1 MNHWRTRNL
10 WALSL
15 VSFAQD
21 AASELL
27 YPLMPILLTSVL
39 GAPVA
44 VVGAIEGAA
53 EGAASLTKLLSGKI
67 ADRISRRPL
76 IFIGYG
82 AAAVGKIIIALATIW
97 PMVLVGRVVDRLGK
111 GVRSAP
117 RDALLVENVDRRDR
131 GKVIGFHRAADTL
144 GAVLG
149 PIIGL
154 LALQIFHGD
163 IRKAL
168 WIAVIPAVLSVVF
181 VSFARDTRT
190 KRTPAEDLPEPV
202 PLPARLIR
210 LIIVLTIFGL
220 ANFPDALLLLRVHE
234 VGFSVTGVVGAY
246 VLFNISYALLA
257 FPAGALSDRLPR
269 HKVYSIG
276 LLCFGV
282 AYLGLALTKSHV
294 LVILLLVIYGA
305 FAACNDAVGKAWVST
320 LAPDEAQGW
329 AQGLFQGLTGGAIL
343 FAGIWAGLAWNLGGG
358 AGAVPLA
365 ISSTVGFIVAVLLFS
380 GRLAKRES
388 PSGND

>member
-1 MNHWRTRNL
+1 MSNWRTRNL
-10 WALSL
+10 WALSF

-44 VVGAIEGAA
+44 VVGAIEGVA
-53 EGAASLTKLLSGKI
+53 EGAASLTKLASGKI
-67 ADRISRRPL
+67 ADRIRRRPL

-82 AAAVGKIIIALATIW
+82 AAALGKIIIALATVW
-97 PMVLVGRVVDRLGK
+97 PAVLLGRVVDRLGK
-111 GVRSAP
+111 GVRAAP

-149 PIIGL
+149 PLLGL
-154 LALQIFHGD
+154 LALHAYHGD
-163 IRKAL
+163 VRKAL
-168 WIAVIPAVLSVVF
+168 WIAVIPAVLSVFF
-181 VSFARDTRT
+181 VLFARDTRT
-190 KRTPAEDLPEPV
+190 EATASKDFPDPV
-202 PLPARLIR
+202 PLPTRLKQ
-210 LIIVLTIFGL
+210 LITVLAIFGL
-220 ANFPDALLLLRVHE
+220 ANFPDALLLLRVRE
-234 VGFSVTGVVGAY
+234 IGFSVTGVVGAY

-257 FPAGALSDRLPR
+257 FPVGALSDHFPR
-269 HKVYSIG
+269 HTVYSIG

-282 AYLGLALTKSHV
+282 AYLGLALTKSHLFAV
-294 LVILLLVIYGA
+294 LLLILYGG

-329 AQGLFQGLTGGAIL
+329 AQGLFQGVTGGAIL
-343 FAGIWAGLAWNLGGG
+343 VAGIWAGLAWNLGAG
-358 AGAVPLA
+358 AGTVPLL
-365 ISSTVGFIVAVLLFS
+365 ISGVVGLVVALLLFS
-380 GRLAKRES
+380 GRLVRH
-388 PSGND
+388 

>member
-1 MNHWRTRNL
+1 MSNWRTRNL
-10 WALSL
+10 WALSF

-44 VVGAIEGAA
+44 VVGAIEGVA
-53 EGAASLTKLLSGKI
+53 EGAASLTKLASGKI
-67 ADRISRRPL
+67 ADRIQRRPL

-82 AAAVGKIIIALATIW
+82 AAALGKIIIVLATVW
-97 PMVLVGRVVDRLGK
+97 PVVLLGRVVDRLGK

-149 PIIGL
+149 PLLGL
-154 LALQIFHGD
+154 LALHAYHGD
-163 IRKAL
+163 VRKAL
-168 WIAVIPAVLSVVF
+168 WIAVIPAVLSVFF
-181 VSFARDTRT
+181 VLFARDTRT
-190 KRTPAEDLPEPV
+190 EVAPSKDFPDPV
-202 PLPARLIR
+202 PLPTRLKQ
-210 LIIVLTIFGL
+210 LITVLAIFGL
-220 ANFPDALLLLRVHE
+220 ANFPDALLLLRVRE
-234 VGFSVTGVVGAY
+234 IGFSVTGVVGAY

-257 FPAGALSDRLPR
+257 FPAGALSDHFPR
-269 HKVYSIG
+269 HTVYSIG
-276 LLCFGV
+276 LLCFGA
-282 AYLGLALTKSHV
+282 AYLGLALTKSHLFAV
-294 LVILLLVIYGA
+294 LLLILYGG

-329 AQGLFQGLTGGAIL
+329 AQGLFQGVTGGAIL
-343 FAGIWAGLAWNLGGG
+343 VAGIWAGLAWNLGAG
-358 AGAVPLA
+358 AGTVPLL
-365 ISSTVGFIVAVLLFS
+365 ISGVVGLVVALLLFS
-380 GRLAKRES
+380 GRLVRH
-388 PSGND
+388 

>member
-1 MNHWRTRNL
+1 MSKWRTRNL

-15 VSFAQD
+15 VSLAQD

-39 GAPVA
+39 GAPVV

-53 EGAASLTKLLSGKI
+53 EGAAALTKLVSGKLS
-67 ADRISRRPL
+67 DRIRRRPL

-82 AAAVGKIIIALATIW
+82 AAAVGKIIIALALVW
-97 PMVLVGRVVDRLGK
+97 PVVLLGRVIDRLGK

-117 RDALLVENVDRRDR
+117 RDAMLVENVEKADR

-144 GAVLG
+144 GAVIG
-149 PIIGL
+149 PLLGL
-154 LALQIFHGD
+154 LALSAYHGN

-181 VSFARDTRT
+181 VFFARDSRP
-190 KRTPAEDLPEPV
+190 KLSKSKDFPDPV
-202 PLPARLIR
+202 PLPARLKR
-210 LIIVLTIFGL
+210 LILVLAIFGL

-234 VGFSVTGVVGAY
+234 VGFSVTGVVVAY
-246 VLFNISYALLA
+246 VLFNISYAILS

-269 HKVYSIG
+269 HVVYSIG
-276 LLCFGV
+276 LLCFGF
-282 AYLGLALTKSHV
+282 AYLGLALTKSHAV
-294 LVILLLVIYGA
+294 VILLLVVYGG

-320 LAPDEAQGW
+320 LAPDNAQGW
-329 AQGLFQGLTGGAIL
+329 AQGLFQGVTGGAIL
-343 FAGIWAGLAWNLGGG
+343 VAGIWAGLTWNLGSGS
-358 AGAVPLA
+358 GAVPLF
-365 ISSTVGFIVAVLLFS
+365 ISGVVGFIVAGLLIS
-380 GRLAKRES
+380 GRLIKGLR
-388 PSGND
+388 

>member
-1 MNHWRTRNL
+1 MSSWRTRNL

-15 VSFAQD
+15 VSLTQD

-44 VVGAIEGAA
+44 VVGMIEGAA
-53 EGAASLTKLLSGKI
+53 EGAASLTKLASGKI
-67 ADRISRRPL
+67 SDRIHRRPL
-76 IFIGYG
+76 IFLGYG
-82 AAAVGKIIIALATIW
+82 AAAVGKIVIALAAVW
-97 PMVLVGRVVDRLGK
+97 PVVLVGRVVDRLGK

-117 RDALLVENVDRRDR
+117 RDALLVENVERKDR
-131 GKVIGFHRAADTL
+131 GKVIGFHRSADTL
-144 GAVLG
+144 GAVIG
-149 PIIGL
+149 PLLGL
-154 LALQIFHGD
+154 LALNYYHGD
-163 IRKAL
+163 VRKAL

-181 VSFARDTRT
+181 VSFARDTRRTETTT
-190 KRTPAEDLPEPV
+190 KDFPEPV
-202 PLPARLIR
+202 PLPSGLKRLIT
-210 LIIVLTIFGL
+210 VLTIFGL
-220 ANFPDALLLLRVHE
+220 ANFPDALLLLHVHE
-234 VGFSVTGVVGAY
+234 IGFSVTGVVGAY

-269 HKVYSIG
+269 HIVYSIG

-282 AYLGLALTKSHV
+282 AYVGLALTKSHFFT
-294 LVILLLVIYGA
+294 ILLLIIYGG

-343 FAGIWAGLAWNLGGG
+343 VAGIWAGLTWNLGSGSG
-358 AGAVPLA
+358 MVPLV
-365 ISSTVGFIVAVLLFS
+365 ISGSLGFLVAFALMS
-380 GRLAKRES
+380 GRLVRHE
-388 PSGND
+388 N

>member
-1 MNHWRTRNL
+1 MSSWRTRNL

-44 VVGAIEGAA
+44 VVGIIEGAA

-67 ADRISRRPL
+67 ADRVRRRPL
-76 IFIGYG
+76 IFMGYG
-82 AAAVGKIIIALATIW
+82 AAAAGKVVIALATIW
-97 PMVLVGRVVDRLGK
+97 PLVLVGRVIDRLGK

-117 RDALLVENVDRRDR
+117 RDALLVENISREDR

-144 GAVLG
+144 GAVVG
-149 PIIGL
+149 PLIGL
-154 LALQIFHGD
+154 LALNIFHGD

-168 WIAVIPAVLSVVF
+168 WVAVIPAVLSVIF
-181 VSFARDTRT
+181 VSFARDTRAKQT
-190 KRTPAEDLPEPV
+190 RAKDLPEPV

-210 LIIVLTIFGL
+210 LITVLTIFGL

-246 VLFNISYALLA
+246 VLFNISYSLLA

-282 AYLGLALTKSHV
+282 AYLGLALTRSHL
-294 LVILLLVIYGA
+294 LVVLLLIVYGG

-320 LAPDEAQGW
+320 LAPDDAQGW

-343 FAGIWAGLAWNLGGG
+343 FAGIWAGLTWNLGSG
-358 AGAVPLA
+358 AGAVPLV
-365 ISSTVGFIVAVLLFS
+365 ISGVVGLVVAVLLFS
-380 GRLAKRES
+380 GRLVKR
-388 PSGND
+388 

>member
-1 MNHWRTRNL
+1 MSHWRTRNL

-82 AAAVGKIIIALATIW
+82 AAALGKIIIALATIW
-97 PMVLVGRVVDRLGK
+97 PIVLVGRVVDRLGK

-117 RDALLVENVDRRDR
+117 RDALLVESVDRRDR
-131 GKVIGFHRAADTL
+131 GKVIGFHRAADTF

-190 KRTPAEDLPEPV
+190 KRTQAEDLPEPV

-210 LIIVLTIFGL
+210 LIIVLMIFGL

-294 LVILLLVIYGA
+294 VVILLLVIYGA

-358 AGAVPLA
+358 AGVVPLA
-365 ISSTVGFIVAVLLFS
+365 ISGTVGFIVAVLLFS

-388 PSGND
+388 PSGNG

>member
-1 MNHWRTRNL
+1 MSHWRTRNL

-44 VVGAIEGAA
+44 VVGTIEGAA

-67 ADRISRRPL
+67 SDRIRRRPL

-82 AAAVGKIIIALATIW
+82 AAAIGKIIIALATIW
-97 PMVLVGRVVDRLGK
+97 PLVLVGRVVDRLGK

-117 RDALLVENVDRRDR
+117 RDALLVENVKRHDR

-144 GAVLG
+144 GAVVGPLLG
-149 PIIGL
+149 L
-154 LALQIFHGD
+154 FALHIFHGD

-168 WIAVIPAVLSVVF
+168 WIAVIPAVLSVIF
-181 VSFARDTRT
+181 VLFARDTRMNQT
-190 KRTPAEDLPEPV
+190 AAADFPEPV
-202 PLPARLIR
+202 PLPTRLIR
-210 LIIVLTIFGL
+210 LIVVLTIFGL

-269 HKVYSIG
+269 HLVYSVG
-276 LLCFGV
+276 LLCFAA
-282 AYLGLALTKSHV
+282 AYLGLAMTKSHL
-294 LVILLLVIYGA
+294 LVILLLIIYGG
-305 FAACNDAVGKAWVST
+305 FAACNDAVGKAWIST

-329 AQGLFQGLTGGAIL
+329 AQGLFQGLTGGSIL
-343 FAGIWAGLAWNLGGG
+343 VAGIWAGLAWNMGAG

-365 ISSTVGFIVAVLLFS
+365 ISGVVGMIVALLFAS
-380 GRLAKRES
+380 GRLIK
-388 PSGND
+388 G

>member
-1 MNHWRTRNL
+1 VH
-10 WALSL
+10 
-15 VSFAQD
+15 
-21 AASELL
+21 
-27 YPLMPILLTSVL
+27 
-39 GAPVA
+39 
-44 VVGAIEGAA
+44 
-53 EGAASLTKLLSGKI
+53 
-67 ADRISRRPL
+67 RRPL

-82 AAAVGKIIIALATIW
+82 AAALGKVVIALATIW
-97 PMVLVGRVVDRLGK
+97 PLVLVGRVIDRLGK

-117 RDALLVENVDRRDR
+117 RDALLVENVSRENR

-144 GAVLG
+144 GAVVG
-149 PIIGL
+149 PLIGL
-154 LALQIFHGD
+154 LALNIFHGD

-168 WIAVIPAVLSVVF
+168 WVAVIPAVLSVIF
-181 VSFARDTRT
+181 VSFARDARA
-190 KRTPAEDLPEPV
+190 KRTPAKDLPEPV

-210 LIIVLTIFGL
+210 LITVLTIFGL

-246 VLFNISYALLA
+246 VLFNISYSLLA

-282 AYLGLALTKSHV
+282 AYLGLALTKSHL
-294 LVILLLVIYGA
+294 LVVLLLIVYGG

-320 LAPDEAQGW
+320 LAPDDAQGW

-343 FAGIWAGLAWNLGGG
+343 FAGIWAGLTWNLGAG
-358 AGAVPLA
+358 AGAVPLI
-365 ISSTVGFIVAVLLFS
+365 ISGFVGLVVAVLLFS
-380 GRLAKRES
+380 GRLVKR
-388 PSGND
+388 

>member
-1 MNHWRTRNL
+1 MSRWRTRNL

-15 VSFAQD
+15 VSFTQD

-44 VVGAIEGAA
+44 VVGMIEGAA
-53 EGAASLTKLLSGKI
+53 EGAASFTKLLSGKI
-67 ADRISRRPL
+67 SDRINRRPL
-76 IFIGYG
+76 IFMGYG
-82 AAAVGKIIIALATIW
+82 AAAVGKIVIALATIW
-97 PMVLVGRVVDRLGK
+97 PLVLVGRVVDRLGK

-117 RDALLVENVDRRDR
+117 RDALLVENVDKNDR
-131 GKVIGFHRAADTL
+131 GKVIGFHRSADTL
-144 GAVLG
+144 GAVVG
-149 PIIGL
+149 PLLGL
-154 LALQIFHGD
+154 LALHVFHGD

-168 WIAVIPAVLSVVF
+168 WIAVIPAVLSVAF
-181 VSFARDTRT
+181 VSFARDSRST
-190 KRTPAEDLPEPV
+190 KVLAKDLPEPV

-210 LIIVLTIFGL
+210 LITVLTIFGL

-246 VLFNISYALLA
+246 VLFNISYSVLA
-257 FPAGALSDRLPR
+257 FPAGALSDHLPR
-269 HKVYSIG
+269 HMVYSIG
-276 LLCFGV
+276 LLCFGI
-282 AYLGLALTKSHV
+282 AYLGLALTRSHA
-294 LVILLLVIYGA
+294 LVILLLVIYGG

-343 FAGIWAGLAWNLGGG
+343 FAGIWAGLTWNLGRGSG
-358 AGAVPLA
+358 VLPLE
-365 ISSTVGFIVAVLLFS
+365 ISGVVGFVVAMLLFS
-380 GRLAKRES
+380 GRLIRH
-388 PSGND
+388 

>member
-1 MNHWRTRNL
+1 MSHWRTRNL

-67 ADRISRRPL
+67 ADRIRRRPL

-82 AAAVGKIIIALATIW
+82 AAAVGKIIVALATIW
-97 PMVLVGRVVDRLGK
+97 PLVLVGRVVDRLGK
-111 GVRSAP
+111 GIRSAP

-144 GAVLG
+144 GAVVG
-149 PIIGL
+149 PLIGL
-154 LALQIFHGD
+154 LALHIFHGD

-181 VSFARDTRT
+181 V
-190 KRTPAEDLPEPV
+190 
-202 PLPARLIR
+202 
-210 LIIVLTIFGL
+210 
-220 ANFPDALLLLRVHE
+220 
-234 VGFSVTGVVGAY
+234 
-246 VLFNISYALLA
+246 
-257 FPAGALSDRLPR
+257 
-269 HKVYSIG
+269 
-276 LLCFGV
+276 
-282 AYLGLALTKSHV
+282 
-294 LVILLLVIYGA
+294 
-305 FAACNDAVGKAWVST
+305 
-320 LAPDEAQGW
+320 
-329 AQGLFQGLTGGAIL
+329 
-343 FAGIWAGLAWNLGGG
+343 
-358 AGAVPLA
+358 
-365 ISSTVGFIVAVLLFS
+365 
-380 GRLAKRES
+380 
-388 PSGND
+388 

>member
-1 MNHWRTRNL
+1 MSGWRTRNL

-44 VVGAIEGAA
+44 VVGIIEGAA
-53 EGAASLTKLLSGKI
+53 EGAASLTKLLSGRI
-67 ADRISRRPL
+67 ADRVRRRPL

-82 AAAVGKIIIALATIW
+82 AAALGKVIIALATIW
-97 PMVLVGRVVDRLGK
+97 PVVLIGRVIDRLGK

-117 RDALLVENVDRRDR
+117 RDALLVENVFRDDR

-144 GAVLG
+144 GAVVG
-149 PIIGL
+149 PLIGL
-154 LALQIFHGD
+154 LALNIFHGD

-168 WIAVIPAVLSVVF
+168 WVAVIPAVLSVIF

-190 KRTPAEDLPEPV
+190 KQAPAKNLPEPV

-210 LIIVLTIFGL
+210 LITVLTIFGL

-246 VLFNISYALLA
+246 VLFNISYSLLA

-282 AYLGLALTKSHV
+282 AYLGLALTKSHL
-294 LVILLLVIYGA
+294 LVVLLLIVYGG

-320 LAPDEAQGW
+320 LAPDDAQGW

-343 FAGIWAGLAWNLGGG
+343 FAGIWAGLTWNLGAG
-358 AGAVPLA
+358 AGAVPLV
-365 ISSTVGFIVAVLLFS
+365 ISGVVGLVVAVLLFS
-380 GRLAKRES
+380 GRLVKR
-388 PSGND
+388 

>member
-1 MNHWRTRNL
+1 MSRWRTRNL

-15 VSFAQD
+15 VSFTQD

-44 VVGAIEGAA
+44 VVGMIEGAA
-53 EGAASLTKLLSGKI
+53 EGAASFTKLLSGKI
-67 ADRISRRPL
+67 SDRINRRPL
-76 IFIGYG
+76 IFMGYG
-82 AAAVGKIIIALATIW
+82 AAAVGKIVIALATIW
-97 PMVLVGRVVDRLGK
+97 PLVLVGRVVDRLGK

-117 RDALLVENVDRRDR
+117 RDALLVENVDKNDR
-131 GKVIGFHRAADTL
+131 GKVIGFHRSADTL
-144 GAVLG
+144 GAVVG
-149 PIIGL
+149 PLLGL
-154 LALQIFHGD
+154 LALHVFHGD

-168 WIAVIPAVLSVVF
+168 WIAVIPAVLSVAF
-181 VSFARDTRT
+181 VSFARDSRST
-190 KRTPAEDLPEPV
+190 KVLAKDLPEPV

-210 LIIVLTIFGL
+210 LITVLTIFGL

-246 VLFNISYALLA
+246 VLFNISYSVLA
-257 FPAGALSDRLPR
+257 FPAGALSDHLPR
-269 HKVYSIG
+269 HMVYSIG
-276 LLCFGV
+276 LLCFGI
-282 AYLGLALTKSHV
+282 AYLGLALTRSHA
-294 LVILLLVIYGA
+294 LVILLLVIYGG

-343 FAGIWAGLAWNLGGG
+343 FAGIWAGLTWNLGRG
-358 AGAVPLA
+358 VLPLE
-365 ISSTVGFIVAVLLFS
+365 ISGVVGFVVAMLLFS
-380 GRLAKRES
+380 GRLIRH
-388 PSGND
+388 

>member
-1 MNHWRTRNL
+1 MSNWRTRNL

-15 VSFAQD
+15 VSLAQD

-39 GAPVA
+39 GAPVV

-53 EGAASLTKLLSGKI
+53 EGAAALTKLVSGKLS
-67 ADRISRRPL
+67 DRIRRRPL

-82 AAAVGKIIIALATIW
+82 AAAVGKIIIALALVW
-97 PMVLVGRVVDRLGK
+97 PVVLLGRVIDRLGK

-117 RDALLVENVDRRDR
+117 RDAMLVENVEKVDR

-144 GAVLG
+144 GAVIG
-149 PIIGL
+149 PLLGL
-154 LALQIFHGD
+154 LALSAYHGN

-181 VSFARDTRT
+181 VFFAHDSRPKISKSKDF
-190 KRTPAEDLPEPV
+190 PDPV
-202 PLPARLIR
+202 PLPARLKR
-210 LIIVLTIFGL
+210 LIFVLAVFGL

-234 VGFSVTGVVGAY
+234 VGFSVTGVVVAY
-246 VLFNISYALLA
+246 VLFNISYAILA
-257 FPAGALSDRLPR
+257 FPAGALSDHLPR
-269 HKVYSIG
+269 HIVYSIG
-276 LLCFGV
+276 LLCFGF

-294 LVILLLVIYGA
+294 VVILLLVLYGG

-320 LAPDEAQGW
+320 LAPDNAQGW
-329 AQGLFQGLTGGAIL
+329 AQGLFQGVTGGAIL
-343 FAGIWAGLAWNLGGG
+343 VAGIWAGLTWNLGSGS
-358 AGAVPLA
+358 GAVPLM
-365 ISSTVGFIVAVLLFS
+365 ISGVIGLIVAGLLVT
-380 GRLAKRES
+380 GRLVKR
-388 PSGND
+388 

>member
-1 MNHWRTRNL
+1 MSNWRTRNL

-15 VSFAQD
+15 VSLAQD

-39 GAPVA
+39 GAPVV

-53 EGAASLTKLLSGKI
+53 EGAAALTKLVSGKLS
-67 ADRISRRPL
+67 DRIRRRPL

-82 AAAVGKIIIALATIW
+82 AAAVGKIIIALALVW
-97 PMVLVGRVVDRLGK
+97 PVVLLGRVIDRLGK

-117 RDALLVENVDRRDR
+117 RDAMLVENVEKVDR

-144 GAVLG
+144 GAVIG
-149 PIIGL
+149 PLLGL
-154 LALQIFHGD
+154 LALSAYHGN

-181 VSFARDTRT
+181 VFFAHDSRPKISKSKDF
-190 KRTPAEDLPEPV
+190 PDPV
-202 PLPARLIR
+202 PLPARLKR
-210 LIIVLTIFGL
+210 LILVLAIFGL

-234 VGFSVTGVVGAY
+234 VGFSVTGVVVAY
-246 VLFNISYALLA
+246 VLFNISYAILA
-257 FPAGALSDRLPR
+257 FPAGALSDHLPR
-269 HKVYSIG
+269 HIVYSIG
-276 LLCFGV
+276 LLCFGF

-294 LVILLLVIYGA
+294 MVILLLVLYGG

-320 LAPDEAQGW
+320 LAPDNAQGW
-329 AQGLFQGLTGGAIL
+329 AQGLFQGVTGGAIL
-343 FAGIWAGLAWNLGGG
+343 VAGIWAGLTWNLGSGS
-358 AGAVPLA
+358 GAVPLM
-365 ISSTVGFIVAVLLFS
+365 ISGVIGFIVAGLLVT
-380 GRLAKRES
+380 GRLVKRL
-388 PSGND
+388 P